1 MCSVI
6 PTLNTD
12 EKQMLTRQ
20 VQVLVWC
27 RHSILTNQVL
37 QQEKSVFIFCC
48 SLIPSL
54 TGQLHPNRGACEQAS
69 KMFRGC
75 SSEDK
80 IKAIKICLFIFTK
93 RLLLKCF
100 SDSGATTPMIVFN
113 TCISVVC
120 NPSGVYCDSFKTA
133 VRPCILTVNKPPK
146 LLSLMYN
153 STDCSTPTK

>member
-1 MCSVI
+1 M
-6 PTLNTD
+6 
-12 EKQMLTRQ
+12 
-20 VQVLVWC
+20 WC